1 MIIAVNV
8 FDPALFFLFCFV
20 DIVVLRASIAQCA
33 TSVYQTLI
41 TTVSG

>member
-1 MIIAVNV
+1 MIIAVNL
-8 FDPALFFLFCFV
+8 FDPALFCVCFV
-20 DIVVLRASIAQCA
+20 DIVVLRASIAQSA

>member
-1 MIIAVNV
+1 MIISVNL
-8 FDPALFFLFCFV
+8 FDVALLFCFV

>member
-8 FDPALFFLFCFV
+8 FDPGLFFVCFV
-20 DIVVLRASIAQCA
+20 DIVVLRASIAQSA